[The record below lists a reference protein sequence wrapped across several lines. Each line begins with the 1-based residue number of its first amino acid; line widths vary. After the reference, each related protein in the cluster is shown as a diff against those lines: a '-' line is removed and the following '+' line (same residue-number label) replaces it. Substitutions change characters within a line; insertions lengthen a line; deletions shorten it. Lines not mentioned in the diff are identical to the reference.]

1 MLRICGRLTSI
12 LLWSATALGSVNA
25 ASLSVSPILVEVG
38 GGASAATV
46 TLRNLEARPI
56 NAQVRIFRWTQD
68 LGQDQLVPAAD
79 VVASPPIVTIAA
91 GEDYTVRVRR
101 IAAGEPAGEEAYRVV
116 VDELPNPNRQRNGT
130 VAVVLRYLIPTFF
143 ISDDASQPRL
153 KWSLT
158 NPGTGTML
166 RARNDGDKRIQILDL
181 GIQSS
186 ARTTWIGKGL
196 AGYVLGHSDRVW
208 SVPDKAVR
216 PTGSVVIAKSDHGPI
231 NVRLDR

>member
-1 MLRICGRLTSI
+1 MLHVCGRLASI
-12 LLWSATALGSVNA
+12 LLWSLAPSGLARA

-38 GGASAATV
+38 GAASTATV
-46 TLRNLEARPI
+46 TLRNREARPI

-68 LGQDQLVPAAD
+68 LGQDQLVPTAD

-101 IAAGEPAGEEAYRVV
+101 IAGSEPAGEEAYRVV

-143 ISDDASQPRL
+143 MSEDASQPRL

-158 NPGTGTML
+158 SAEDSVVL
-166 RARNDGDKRIQILDL
+166 RARNEGDKRIQILDL
-181 GIQSS
+181 AIRSS
-186 ARTTWIGKGL
+186 ARTTWVGKGL

-208 SVPDKAVR
+208 TVPVKTVR
-216 PTGSVVIAKSDHGPI
+216 PGGSVVVARSDHGPI
-231 NVRLDR
+231 NARLDR